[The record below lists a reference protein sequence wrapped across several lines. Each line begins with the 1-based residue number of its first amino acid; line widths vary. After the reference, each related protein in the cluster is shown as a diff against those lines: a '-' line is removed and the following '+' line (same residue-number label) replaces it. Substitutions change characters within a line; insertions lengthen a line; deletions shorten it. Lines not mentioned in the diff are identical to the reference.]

1 MSHLFSDPK
10 FWLLISFIVF
20 VILMIKPFKSMMI
33 GGLDSKIEEIK
44 QNIDKSLESF
54 TEAEERLKD
63 AEKRTLDLSN
73 KVDEIISNAK
83 SQAESISKNIIDKTR
98 QTVNSKEKNSI
109 DRIKQIE
116 LSAIQSIKSQASIE
130 LNTIIKNYFSNLSDV
145 NRNKI
150 LDNSVIDLKSVNWS
164 HKTSLYPDRKYLNQF
179 GNNILSTPFILEQSH
194 DYGIEKVREIENPL
208 IVGVSYKII
217 F

>member
-1 MSHLFSDPK
+1 MSYLFSDPK

-54 TEAEERLKD
+54 TEAEEKLKD

-73 KVDEIISNAK
+73 KVDEIISNAR
-83 SQAESISKNIIDKTR
+83 SQAVSISKNIIDKTS
-98 QTVNSKEKNSI
+98 QTVKSKEKNSL

-116 LSAIQSIKSQASIE
+116 MSAVQTIKSQASLE
-130 LNTIIKNYFSNLSDV
+130 LNKIIHNYFSNLSEDSKA
-145 NRNKI
+145 KI
-150 LDNSVIDLKSVNWS
+150 LQKSVVDLKSIN
-164 HKTSLYPDRKYLNQF
+164 
-179 GNNILSTPFILEQSH
+179 
-194 DYGIEKVREIENPL
+194 
-208 IVGVSYKII
+208 
-217 F
+217 

>member
-1 MSHLFSDPK
+1 MSYLFSDPK
-10 FWLLISFIVF
+10 FWLLVSFIVF

-54 TEAEERLKD
+54 TEAEEKLKD

-83 SQAESISKNIIDKTR
+83 SQAESISKNIVEKTR
-98 QTVNSKEKNSI
+98 QTVKSKEKNSI

-130 LNTIIKNYFSNLSDV
+130 LNAIIKNYFSNLLS
-145 NRNKI
+145 I
-150 LDNSVIDLKSVNWS
+150 
-164 HKTSLYPDRKYLNQF
+164 YL
-179 GNNILSTPFILEQSH
+179 
-194 DYGIEKVREIENPL
+194 
-208 IVGVSYKII
+208 I
-217 F
+217 FQ

>member
-1 MSHLFSDPK
+1 MSYLFSDPK

-44 QNIDKSLESF
+44 QNIDKSLNSF
-54 TEAEERLKD
+54 TEAEEKLKD
-63 AEKRTLDLSN
+63 AEKETLDLSN

-83 SQAESISKNIIDKTR
+83 SQAEYFSKNIIDKTR

-150 LDNSVIDLKSVNWS
+150 LDNSVIDLKSVN
-164 HKTSLYPDRKYLNQF
+164 
-179 GNNILSTPFILEQSH
+179 
-194 DYGIEKVREIENPL
+194 
-208 IVGVSYKII
+208 
-217 F
+217 

>member
-1 MSHLFSDPK
+1 MSYLFSDPK

-54 TEAEERLKD
+54 TEAEEKLKD

-83 SQAESISKNIIDKTR
+83 SQAESISKNIIDKTS
-98 QTVNSKEKNSI
+98 QTVKSKEKNSI

-130 LNTIIKNYFSNLSDV
+130 LNSIIRDYFSNLSED
-145 NRNKI
+145 NRAKI
-150 LDNSVIDLKSVNWS
+150 LDNSVIDLKSVN
-164 HKTSLYPDRKYLNQF
+164 
-179 GNNILSTPFILEQSH
+179 
-194 DYGIEKVREIENPL
+194 
-208 IVGVSYKII
+208 
-217 F
+217 

>member
-1 MSHLFSDPK
+1 MSYLFSDPK

-54 TEAEERLKD
+54 TEAEEKLKD

-73 KVDEIISNAK
+73 KVDEIISNAR
-83 SQAESISKNIIDKTR
+83 SQAVSISKNIIDKTS
-98 QTVNSKEKNSI
+98 QTVKSKEKNSI

-130 LNTIIKNYFSNLSDV
+130 LNSIIRDYFSNLSED
-145 NRNKI
+145 NRAKI
-150 LDNSVIDLKSVNWS
+150 LDNSVIDLKSVN
-164 HKTSLYPDRKYLNQF
+164 
-179 GNNILSTPFILEQSH
+179 
-194 DYGIEKVREIENPL
+194 
-208 IVGVSYKII
+208 
-217 F
+217 

>member
-1 MSHLFSDPK
+1 MSYLFSDPK

-54 TEAEERLKD
+54 TEAEEKLKD

-73 KVDEIISNAK
+73 KVDEIIFNAR
-83 SQAESISKNIIDKTR
+83 SQAESISKNIIDKTS
-98 QTVNSKEKNSI
+98 QTVKSKEKNSI

-130 LNTIIKNYFSNLSDV
+130 LNSIIRDYFSNLSED
-145 NRNKI
+145 NRAKI
-150 LDNSVIDLKSVNWS
+150 LDNSVIDLKSVN
-164 HKTSLYPDRKYLNQF
+164 
-179 GNNILSTPFILEQSH
+179 
-194 DYGIEKVREIENPL
+194 
-208 IVGVSYKII
+208 
-217 F
+217 

>member
-1 MSHLFSDPK
+1 MSYLFSDPK
-10 FWLLISFIVF
+10 FWLLISFIIF

-33 GGLDSKIEEIK
+33 GGLDSKIQEIK

-54 TEAEERLKD
+54 TEAEKKLKE

-83 SQAESISKNIIDKTR
+83 SHAESISKNIIDKTS
-98 QTVNSKEKNSI
+98 QTVKSKEKNSI

-130 LNTIIKNYFSNLSDV
+130 LNSIIRNYFSNLSDD
-145 NRNKI
+145 NRAKI
-150 LDNSVIDLKSVNWS
+150 LDNSVIDLKSVN
-164 HKTSLYPDRKYLNQF
+164 
-179 GNNILSTPFILEQSH
+179 
-194 DYGIEKVREIENPL
+194 
-208 IVGVSYKII
+208 
-217 F
+217 

>member
-1 MSHLFSDPK
+1 MSYLFSDPK

-54 TEAEERLKD
+54 TEAEEKLKD

-83 SQAESISKNIIDKTR
+83 SQAESISKNIIDKTS
-98 QTVNSKEKNSI
+98 QTVKSKEKNSI

-116 LSAIQSIKSQASIE
+116 LSAIQSIKGQASIE
-130 LNTIIKNYFSNLSDV
+130 LNAIIKNYFTNLCF
-145 NRNKI
+145 
-150 LDNSVIDLKSVNWS
+150 
-164 HKTSLYPDRKYLNQF
+164 HF
-179 GNNILSTPFILEQSH
+179 FIL
-194 DYGIEKVREIENPL
+194 Y
-208 IVGVSYKII
+208 

>member
-1 MSHLFSDPK
+1 MSYLFSDPK

-54 TEAEERLKD
+54 TEAEEKLKD

-98 QTVNSKEKNSI
+98 QTVKSKEKNSI

-116 LSAIQSIKSQASIE
+116 LSAIQSIKGQASIE
-130 LNTIIKNYFSNLSDV
+130 LNSIIRDYFSNLSEN
-145 NRNKI
+145 NRAKI
-150 LDNSVIDLKSVNWS
+150 LDNSVIDLKSVN
-164 HKTSLYPDRKYLNQF
+164 
-179 GNNILSTPFILEQSH
+179 
-194 DYGIEKVREIENPL
+194 
-208 IVGVSYKII
+208 
-217 F
+217 

>member
-1 MSHLFSDPK
+1 MSYLFSDPK
-10 FWLLISFIVF
+10 FWLLVSFIVF

-54 TEAEERLKD
+54 TEAEEKFKD

-83 SQAESISKNIIDKTR
+83 SQAESISKNIAEKTR
-98 QTVNSKEKNSI
+98 QTVKSKEKNSI

-130 LNTIIKNYFSNLSDV
+130 LNAIIKNYFSNLSDE
-145 NRNKI
+145 NRTKI
-150 LDNSVIDLKSVNWS
+150 LDNSVIDLKSVN
-164 HKTSLYPDRKYLNQF
+164 
-179 GNNILSTPFILEQSH
+179 
-194 DYGIEKVREIENPL
+194 
-208 IVGVSYKII
+208 
-217 F
+217 

>member
-1 MSHLFSDPK
+1 MSYLFSDPK
-10 FWLLISFIVF
+10 FWLLISFIVL

-44 QNIDKSLESF
+44 QNIDKSLNSF
-54 TEAEERLKD
+54 TEAEEKLKD
-63 AEKRTLDLSN
+63 AEKETLDLSN

-98 QTVNSKEKNSI
+98 QTVKSKEKNSI

-150 LDNSVIDLKSVNWS
+150 LDNSVIDLKSVN
-164 HKTSLYPDRKYLNQF
+164 
-179 GNNILSTPFILEQSH
+179 
-194 DYGIEKVREIENPL
+194 
-208 IVGVSYKII
+208 
-217 F
+217 

>member
-1 MSHLFSDPK
+1 MSYLFSDPK

-54 TEAEERLKD
+54 TEAEEKFKD

-150 LDNSVIDLKSVNWS
+150 LDNSVIDLKSVN
-164 HKTSLYPDRKYLNQF
+164 
-179 GNNILSTPFILEQSH
+179 
-194 DYGIEKVREIENPL
+194 
-208 IVGVSYKII
+208 
-217 F
+217 

>member
-1 MSHLFSDPK
+1 MSYLFSDPK
-10 FWLLISFIVF
+10 FWLLISFIIF

-54 TEAEERLKD
+54 TEAEEKLKD

-98 QTVNSKEKNSI
+98 QTVKSKEKNSI

-130 LNTIIKNYFSNLSDV
+130 LNSIIRNYFSNLSDD
-145 NRNKI
+145 NRAKI
-150 LDNSVIDLKSVNWS
+150 LDNSVIDLKSVN
-164 HKTSLYPDRKYLNQF
+164 
-179 GNNILSTPFILEQSH
+179 
-194 DYGIEKVREIENPL
+194 
-208 IVGVSYKII
+208 
-217 F
+217 